1 MILQLHRPFRIKA
14 VLFDFD
20 GTLTQ
25 PGAIDFSIIRKAIG
39 CPENQPIIEFIEAI
53 PDRSLQQKAFS
64 CLEQFEMEGA
74 QGSIA
79 NPDTETVMK
88 YLRSERLYTGIIS
101 RNGRLPIKRAFENFE
116 KLGMEDFDL
125 IITRNDPITP
135 KPSDDGVK
143 FAANRFKIR
152 PEEILV
158 VGDYIYDIESGNRA
172 GAITVFLCNKGAAAS
187 FNIES
192 DFQISRL
199 SELENIV
206 RLGLPLSSGNR
217 NDLPV
222 A

>member
-1 MILQLHRPFRIKA
+1 MHRPFRIKA

-53 PDRSLQQKAFS
+53 PDRSLQQKSFS

-74 QGSIA
+74 EASIP
-79 NPDTETVMK
+79 NPDAETVIQ
-88 YLRSERLYTGIIS
+88 YLRSARLYTGIIS
-101 RNGRLPIKRAFENFE
+101 RNGRMPIKRAFENFE

-135 KPSDDGVK
+135 KPSDDGIN
-143 FAANRFKIR
+143 FAAIRLKIK
-152 PEEILV
+152 PEEILI
-158 VGDYIYDIESGNRA
+158 VGDYVYDIESGNRA
-172 GAITVFLCNKGAAAS
+172 GAITVFLRNEGAPAA

-199 SELENIV
+199 LELENIV
-206 RLGLPLSSGNR
+206 RLGLPLSSGNGS
-217 NDLPV
+217 DLSV
-222 A
+222 T